1 MSIREDIQTVFAKD
15 PAARTVWEVI
25 FCYPGLH
32 AIWMHRISHYLWM
45 HKLFFL
51 ARFVSHLARF
61 ITGVEIHPGAK
72 IGRRFFIDH
81 GMGVV
86 IGETA
91 EVGDDVLMYMGTV
104 LGGTSL
110 DKSKRHP
117 TVEDDVIVGAGSIL
131 LGPITVGNGAKIG
144 AGSVVIK
151 SVPTGATV
159 VGVPGMIAGS
169 EVPRSTVDLNHGKL
183 PDPMLMMMSRLL
195 EQQNKLETRLRALE
209 KILTFQDMEQ
219 IQADIAREEELRRD
233 LLEVT
238 DSGMTTGTANDLFS
252 NHRQVDL
259 DIILAA
265 QTLHAASYLTGLLV
279 PRIEILEGLGDAD
292 VKGLKVLRRQRTM
305 LPGYNCGRCG
315 SRQCKDYA
323 NIAEKSGDVSKCPY
337 LDHEKFTNARAEI
350 EEYLSTHQ
358 VIEKTSPDK
367 IPAMEISAAEP
378 SLEKKTFGTRMWAS
392 AW

>member
-1 MSIREDIQTVFAKD
+1 MSLRVDIQTVFAKA

-32 AIWMHRISHYLWM
+32 AIWMHRISHCLWM

-72 IGRRFFIDH
+72 IGSRLFIDH

-91 EVGDDVLMYMGTV
+91 EVEDDVLLYMGTV

-117 TVEDDVIVGAGSIL
+117 TLEDGVIVGAGSIL
-131 LGPITVGNGAKIG
+131 LGPITVGRGAKIG
-144 AGSVVIK
+144 AGSVVVK

-183 PDPMLMMMSRLL
+183 PDPMLMIMSRLL
-195 EQQNKLETRLRALE
+195 EQQNRLETRLKALE

-219 IQADIAREEELRRD
+219 IQADIAREDELRRD
-233 LLEVT
+233 LLKVA
-238 DSGMTTGTANDLFS
+238 DPGMRASTAIDLVNPRHMNNLFS
-252 NHRQVDL
+252 NHRQVDI
-259 DIILAA
+259 DIILAT
-265 QTLHAASYLTGLLV
+265 QTLYAASYLTGLLV
-279 PRIEILEGLGDAD
+279 PRVEILEGLGDAD
-292 VKGLKVLRRQRTM
+292 VKGLETTE
-305 LPGYNCGRCG
+305 NWGRFECT
-315 SRQCKDYA
+315 QEA
-323 NIAEKSGDVSKCPY
+323 
-337 LDHEKFTNARAEI
+337 
-350 EEYLSTHQ
+350 
-358 VIEKTSPDK
+358 KT
-367 IPAMEISAAEP
+367 
-378 SLEKKTFGTRMWAS
+378 
-392 AW
+392 

>member
-32 AIWMHRISHYLWM
+32 AIWMHRIAHCLWM

-104 LGGTSL
+104 LGGTSQ
-110 DKSKRHP
+110 DKIKRHP
-117 TVEDDVIVGAGSIL
+117 TLEDDVIVGAGSIL
-131 LGPITVGNGAKIG
+131 LGPITVGRGAKIG
-144 AGSVVIK
+144 AGSVVVK

-183 PDPMLMMMSRLL
+183 PDPMLMIMSRLL
-195 EQQNKLETRLRALE
+195 ERQNKLETRLRSLE

-219 IQADIAREEELRRD
+219 IQADIAKEEALRKD
-233 LLEVT
+233 LMEVI
-238 DSGMTTGTANDLFS
+238 DPDVTTSVAIDLINPKRMGNIFAK
-252 NHRQVDL
+252 HRQVDI
-259 DIILAA
+259 DIILAT
-265 QTLHAASYLTGLLV
+265 QTLYAASYLTGLLV
-279 PRIEILEGLGDAD
+279 PRVEILEGLGDAD
-292 VKGLKVLRRQRTM
+292 VKGLEATE
-305 LPGYNCGRCG
+305 NWGRFECT
-315 SRQCKDYA
+315 QEA
-323 NIAEKSGDVSKCPY
+323 
-337 LDHEKFTNARAEI
+337 
-350 EEYLSTHQ
+350 
-358 VIEKTSPDK
+358 KT
-367 IPAMEISAAEP
+367 
-378 SLEKKTFGTRMWAS
+378 
-392 AW
+392 